1 MYDYTRQ
8 SNVLMHHGIKN
19 QKWGLRRFQNP
30 DGSLTPA
37 GRERYRKDSSSG
49 SRSVVTSLKDNATR
63 FGNSAKAYV
72 KKKNEKRKAAKAEK
86 AELAKEKKANAALAK
101 AAKKEAK
108 KQKAEEKRKADRD
121 KWLNS
126 KADIQAHWKEM
137 TNEER
142 DEALK
147 VLKKFDEYEKYRDE
161 SHKRLHNDITRVN
174 SILVGL
180 GNAAEGVSK
189 TAKAYYDVK
198 DLLDKRSNTTSTTDN
213 TADNSTNKSDS
224 SSNSNGSGSKDKSSN
239 DKSSGSDLSSLRD
252 AFTKSYTSSAI
263 NAIINAPAAEKEAAI
278 RDAKKYMKQHEDFFD
293 NIAKKAA
300 KKKGK

>member
-8 SNVLMHHGIKN
+8 SNILMHHGIKN

-37 GRERYRKDSSSG
+37 GRERYRKNSED
-49 SRSVVTSLKDNATR
+49 SRSVIKNIKDKASKLGTN
-63 FGNSAKAYV
+63 AKAYI
-72 KKKNEKRKAAKAEK
+72 KLRSEKRKASKTEK
-86 AELAKEKKANAALAK
+86 AARAEEKKANAALAK

-108 KQKAEEKRKADRD
+108 KQKAEEKRKLDRS

-126 KADIQAHWKEM
+126 KADIDAHWKEM

-147 VLKKFDEYEKYRDE
+147 VLEKFDKYETYRDN
-161 SHKRLHNDITRVN
+161 SHKRLSSDLTRIN
-174 SILVGL
+174 SVLTGL
-180 GNAAEGVSK
+180 GTAAEGVAK
-189 TAKAYYDVK
+189 TAKAYYDVR
-198 DLLDKRSNTTSTTDN
+198 DLLDKRNKTSDSTDGSNG
-213 TADNSTNKSDS
+213 NSTNTSNNSNNSGGSKNKTGNSDS
-224 SSNSNGSGSKDKSSN
+224 
-239 DKSSGSDLSSLRD
+239 SSGSDLSALRD

-263 NAIINAPAAEKEAAI
+263 NSILSAPAAEKEAAI
-278 RDAKKYMKQHEDFFD
+278 RDAKRYMKQHEDFFN

-300 KKKGK
+300 KKKGN

>member
-37 GRERYRKDSSSG
+37 GRERYRKPSED
-49 SRSVVTSLKDNATR
+49 SRSVIKSIKNNASKLGT
-63 FGNSAKAYV
+63 NAKAYI
-72 KKKNEKRKAAKAEK
+72 KLKSEKRKASKNEK
-86 AELAKEKKANAALAK
+86 AARAEEKKANAALAK

-108 KQKAEEKRKADRD
+108 KQKAEEKRKLDRS

-142 DEALK
+142 DEALN
-147 VLKKFDEYEKYRDE
+147 VLKKFDEYEEYR
-161 SHKRLHNDITRVN
+161 SKGRKRVYDDTIRVT
-174 SILVGL
+174 SVLKSL
-180 GNAAEGVSK
+180 GEAAGGVSK
-189 TAKAYYDVK
+189 TAKAYYEVK
-198 DLLDKRSNTTSTTDN
+198 DLLDGRNKDTGATNNTTNSTDN
-213 TADNSTNKSDS
+213 SN
-224 SSNSNGSGSKDKSSN
+224 NSNGSGSKDTSGN
-239 DKSSGSDLSSLRD
+239 DKPSSGSDLSALRD

-263 NAIINAPAAEKEAAI
+263 NSILSAPAGEKEAAI
-278 RDAKKYMKQHEDFFD
+278 RDAKRYMKQHEDFFN